1 MAATIIH
8 SNLSKLAAIAPDD
21 TARYAFSGV
30 RVVSLEGG
38 GYLVEATN
46 GSILARV
53 EGDAGDSYPT
63 PPALEG
69 APNSATSAL
78 IPATSLLGAIKSVP
92 KGRKAPEPVKGRL
105 AIVMGEKVST
115 LASADGAGGSAVVQ
129 PENVEG
135 KFPNTDR
142 VFPDGAVVAK
152 VRLDPALLTRLLAVA
167 LELLANEESPSV
179 ELLLYDSAGNKPVE
193 LRANTNSQKLRGLI
207 MPLTPA

>member
-1 MAATIIH
+1 MAVTILH

-21 TARYAFSGV
+21 TTRYALAGV
-30 RVVSLEGG
+30 RVVALEGG

-46 GSILARV
+46 GHILARV

-78 IPATSLLGAIKSVP
+78 IPADSLLGALKSVP
-92 KGRKAPEPVKGRL
+92 RGRKVPDAVKGRL
-105 AIVMGEKVST
+105 AVVMGDKVST
-115 LASADGAGGSAVVQ
+115 LASADGAGGSAVSQ

-135 KFPNTDR
+135 RFPNTDS
-142 VFPDGAVVAK
+142 VFPDGAPVAR

-193 LRANTNSQKLRGLI
+193 LRAATSSQKLRGLI
-207 MPLTPA
+207 MPMTPA